1 MKRLFEYLIHNQW
14 EDAVLKEEANLI
26 GEEMINESFKSSIV
40 QKLAQTIYD
49 YEKENNKREVRQ
61 AKDQTQR
68 YGYEH
73 TPKLTN
79 FTSIFGPKMEVSK
92 YGVNKGLR
100 GIKWSE
106 ITDDDLTEYNPTD
119 KELIKLLKKSY
130 RKETGNADFI
140 IMNKDGKITHFI
152 KCFGADPKES
162 GVYFFKDEEPTKWGK
177 INSRV
182 EEIRQKGRSWSGR
195 SLNVNEV
202 VDFLSIL
209 PEGSKVYA
217 LVITDSM
224 LQDYRQM
231 GLDRKETQKGVIN
244 YDAESL
250 KNMLR
255 KQQSRYKALVAEM
268 KAKKLM
274 ADPEALFEDIQQIND
289 EVIDLVHTIT
299 QKPEYI
305 DKRFDVSRM
314 LQYVGY
320 AFEQYYN
327 YVKSLRSADK
337 EVAAAKKYTSS
348 DEEAEKY
355 GSYSREEA
363 RGHINDC
370 KEYINKVKE
379 FIKEIKSEM

>member
-1 MKRLFEYLIHNQW
+1 MKRLFEYIMHNQW
-14 EDAVLKEEANLI
+14 ENAILKEEANLI
-26 GEEMINESFKSSIV
+26 CEEMINESFKSSIV
-40 QKLAQTIYD
+40 QKLAKTIYD
-49 YEKENNKREVRQ
+49 YEKENNKREVKN

-68 YGYEH
+68 YGYKH
-73 TPKLTN
+73 TPKLKN
-79 FTSIFGPKMEVSK
+79 FTSIFGPKMEVTK
-92 YGVNKGLR
+92 YGNNKGLR

-106 ITDDDLTEYNPTD
+106 ITDNDFIEYNPTD

-140 IMNKDGKITHFI
+140 IMNKDGNITNFI
-152 KCFGADPKES
+152 KCFDADPKES
-162 GVYFFKDEEPTKWGK
+162 GVYFFKDEQPTNWGK
-177 INSRV
+177 INSKV
-182 EEIRQKGRSWSGR
+182 EEIRKKGRSWDGR
-195 SLNVNEV
+195 SLNINEV
-202 VDFLSIL
+202 IDFLNIL

-255 KQQSRYKALVAEM
+255 KQQSRYKALVEEM

-274 ADPEALFEDIQQIND
+274 SDPESLFEDIQQIND
-289 EVIDLVHTIT
+289 EVIELVHDIT
-299 QKPEYI
+299 KKPEYI

-327 YVKSLRSADK
+327 YVKSLRTAEK
-337 EVAAAKKYTSS
+337 EVARAKKNGSS
-348 DEEAEKY
+348 DEDAERW
-355 GSYSREEA
+355 GSYEKERSR
-363 RGHINDC
+363 GYINDC
-370 KEYINKVKE
+370 KKYIDNVKE

>member
-1 MKRLFEYLIHNQW
+1 MKGLFEYILHNQW
-14 EDAVLKEEANLI
+14 EDAVLKEEAELI

-49 YEKENNKREVRQ
+49 YEKENNKREVKS

-79 FTSIFGPKMEVSK
+79 FASIFGPKMEVGK

-152 KCFGADPKES
+152 KCFGGDPKES
-162 GVYFFKDEEPTKWGK
+162 GVYFFKDEEPTSWGK
-177 INSRV
+177 INSKV
-182 EEIRQKGRSWSGR
+182 EEIRQKSRSWGGR

-202 VDFLSIL
+202 VDFLKIL

-231 GLDRKETQKGVIN
+231 GLDREETQKGVIN
-244 YDAESL
+244 CDAESL
-250 KNMLR
+250 KLMLR

-289 EVIDLVHTIT
+289 EVIDLVHNIT

-327 YVKSLRSADK
+327 YVKSLREADR
-337 EVAAAKKYTSS
+337 EVASAKKHGYS
-348 DEEAEKY
+348 DEQADHM
-355 GSYSREEA
+355 GSYSRERS

-370 KEYINKVKE
+370 KEYINRVKE